1 MPNGQLTIKLPLQ
14 LTIEKLVY
22 GGDGLAR
29 LPADEN
35 GRGKAMFVPFVL
47 PGEEV
52 EGTILESRPGFAR
65 GRLEKILQPSPQRVE
80 AKCPYFQKCG
90 GCNYQHDRRSSVPVA
105 CRTYWP
111 HLHAVVWDHKSLM
124 RQTILQSEPSV
135 PHLAGPRLLDIA
147 HRAFR

>member
-52 EGTILESRPGFAR
+52 EGTILEARPGFAR
-65 GRLEKILQPSPQRVE
+65 GRLEKMLQPSPQRVE
-80 AKCPYFQKCG
+80 AKCPYC
-90 GCNYQHDRRSSVPVA
+90 
-105 CRTYWP
+105 
-111 HLHAVVWDHKSLM
+111 
-124 RQTILQSEPSV
+124 
-135 PHLAGPRLLDIA
+135 
-147 HRAFR
+147 